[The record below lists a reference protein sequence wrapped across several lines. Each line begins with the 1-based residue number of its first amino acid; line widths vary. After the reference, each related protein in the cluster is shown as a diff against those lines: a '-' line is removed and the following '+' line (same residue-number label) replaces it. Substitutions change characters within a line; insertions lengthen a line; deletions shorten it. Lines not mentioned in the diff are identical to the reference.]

1 MVDKSFILTCFLSII
16 GAFIMVII
24 LCIVIS
30 CYNFLID
37 SNVPSLTSCQ
47 FQSSTMKINIS
58 SKQL

>member
-37 SNVPSLTSCQ
+37 SNTSNIDT
-47 FQSSTMKINIS
+47 STLLQN
-58 SKQL
+58 